1 VYHLVSNHKNS
12 YCKVKTDWINLVRLI
27 NYEKLRLE
35 KKGSDQQLRMGNL
48 RIVVTSKTA
57 ADIPLRKILFKPS
70 KTYTDICRNWNDG
83 GVVAKPGIATG
94 SRS

>member
-1 VYHLVSNHKNS
+1 MK
-12 YCKVKTDWINLVRLI
+12 NLVWR
-27 NYEKLRLE
+27 
-35 KKGSDQQLRMGNL
+35 KKDLVNS
-48 RIVVTSKTA
+48 VVNSKTA